1 MRHLALVAAILGG
14 GIPVLAQSGTA
25 GGSAPSGVASPPVI
39 ASTAVPSAAV
49 PSYSD
54 TVVVTAS
61 LEEEETGDLPVSVS
75 VVSAE
80 EIEARQGTRVLELL
94 RTVPGL
100 DLVQQG
106 SPGKFT
112 SVFLRGTN
120 SSQTLVLWNGIPLN
134 DPSFGGFDWAFLDT
148 AGIERVEVVRGPVS
162 ALYGSEAI
170 GGVIQVLTDDGGT
183 GTDLRLE
190 AGGDNYRRGSVSTG
204 HDLGGVHLDVSAA
217 VREGDGEVP
226 NDFYDGNDAV
236 ARLSWSARPDL
247 AIPGLAIQGIARWND
262 SEIGLPFDFLGNP
275 SPRQVSDRTSF
286 ELALPVAWSS
296 RDWEIEAH
304 VLQHDSDLE
313 TRNPDFDSFSFVDGE
328 RQGARLEITR
338 HLGEGFWIAGGGDWE
353 KEEVSTGSDFGAGLR
368 EDTQRTWSAF
378 AQLHGSVLDET
389 RHPLRFEA
397 GVRRDDNDAF
407 GSETS
412 VRTGL
417 AWEAGPGLRLR
428 ASYGEGFRAPSLG
441 ELFFPGFG
449 NPDLQ
454 PETSES
460 WELGLDLDRG
470 PWRFTVAAFETDL
483 EGLIVSGPPSFLP
496 FNVGRAES
504 RGVEAEAAVSS
515 RRVTARLQAT
525 WLDTEDLATGEELLR
540 RPRWRSSLVLTWRP
554 ATEWTMTSVAR
565 WVDERLDLGGVVLDS
580 YTTFDLAGAWQAH
593 RWIEPYARVENVLD
607 EEYEETAG
615 FPAPDRRFVGGVE
628 LSF

>member
-14 GIPVLAQSGTA
+14 GIPVLAQSGA
-25 GGSAPSGVASPPVI
+25 PVSPALSAVSASP
-39 ASTAVPSAAV
+39 ALS
-49 PSYSD
+49 SYSD

-61 LEEEETGDLPVSVS
+61 LEEEETGDLPISISVIPS
-75 VVSAE
+75 L
-80 EIEARQGTRVLELL
+80 EIEERQAPRILDLL

-100 DLVQQG
+100 DVVQQG

-148 AGIERVEVVRGPVS
+148 AGVERIEVVRGPTS

-170 GGVIQVLTDDGGT
+170 GGVIQVLTRDGGT
-183 GTDLRLE
+183 ATDLRLE
-190 AGGDNYRRGSVSTG
+190 AGGDGHRRGSLGSG
-204 HDLGGVHLDVSAA
+204 LDLGAAHLDLSAA
-217 VREGDGEVP
+217 VLREDGEVS
-226 NDFYDGNDAV
+226 NDFYDGDDAV
-236 ARLSWSARPDL
+236 ARLSWSARSDL
-247 AIPGLAIQGIARWND
+247 EIQGIARWND
-262 SEIGLPFDFLGNP
+262 SEVGLPFDFLGNP
-275 SPRQVSDRTSF
+275 SPRQVSDRTSV
-286 ELALPVAWSS
+286 EIAVPVAWAA
-296 RDWEIEAH
+296 RGWEVEAH
-304 VLQHDSDLE
+304 VLQHDSDLD
-313 TRNPDFDSFSFVDGE
+313 TRDPDAGSFSFVDSQ
-328 RQGARLEITR
+328 RRGARLVVTR
-338 HLGEGFWIAGGGDWE
+338 LVNDRFWIAGGSDWE
-353 KEEVSTGSDFGAGLR
+353 REEVTTGSTFGSGLR
-368 EDTQRTWSAF
+368 EDAQRTWSAF
-378 AQLHGSVLDET
+378 AQLHGSMLEDT
-389 RHPLRFEA
+389 ARPLSFEA
-397 GVRRDDNDAF
+397 GVRQDDNDAF

-412 VRTGL
+412 LRTGL

-449 NPDLQ
+449 NPDLE

-470 PWRFTVAAFETDL
+470 RWRFTVAAFDTDL

-496 FNVGRAES
+496 FNVGRAKV
-504 RGVEAEAAVSS
+504 RGVEAEAAVS
-515 RRVTARLQAT
+515 RRTVSARLQTT
-525 WLDTEDLATGEELLR
+525 WLDTEDLDTGEELLR

-554 ATEWTMTSVAR
+554 APEWTVTSVAR

-580 YTTFDLAGAWQAH
+580 YTTLDLAGAWQLH
-593 RWIEPYARVENVLD
+593 RRVEPYARVENLFD

-628 LSF
+628 LTF